1 MNVGIGTRQVGVTP
15 GEAFKRAIALQ
26 AEGNLPAA
34 EKIYR
39 AILKQYPHHFPSL
52 SNLGFVLL
60 DQERMEEATTFLRR
74 ALNQNPNSAVV
85 HTRLARAFQL
95 LDRPKEA
102 EERLRRAI
110 ALNPELAEAHATLGL
125 GLADLGRY
133 DEAVAALAR
142 AIELAPD
149 WARLYYFWGHIKQW
163 SAEDPRLATL
173 EALARN
179 SGNLSAAEQVDLKFA
194 LAKAYADLRDIER
207 SFRCQ
212 IEGGALQRRLIG
224 YDETS
229 ALREL
234 DEVCRALNAGW
245 MKRHEGAGDPSPL
258 PVFIVGMP
266 RSGTSLVEQILAGH
280 PKVRA
285 FGERLTFNESLAEI
299 CGAPTVPP
307 ALAQRAAQWS
317 DSQLRKLGRL
327 YLDAIRA
334 GVPKIA
340 ARTTDKLPANFQ
352 HVGLIHAALPNARI
366 IHTRRDPVDT
376 CLSLFSVLFSGPGQ
390 PYSYNLSDLGRY
402 YRAYEKVM
410 AHWRDILPAGVMLEV
425 RYEDVVDDL
434 EREARRI
441 VAHCGLQWDD
451 ACLEFHKVQR
461 TIRTMSHAQVRRPIY
476 RSSIGRQRPG
486 RKVLLPLL
494 EALGAEQAAVS
505 AVLP

>member
-26 AEGNLPAA
+26 AEGNLLAA

-39 AILKQYPHHFPSL
+39 AILKQHPHHFPSL

-60 DQERMEEATTFLRR
+60 DQERMEEATRFLRR

-95 LDRPKEA
+95 LDRPQEA
-102 EERLRRAI
+102 EDRLRRAI
-110 ALNPELAEAHATLGL
+110 ALDPELAEAHATLGL

-163 SAEDPRLATL
+163 SAEDPRLP
-173 EALARN
+173 ALKALPQKCDRMPI
-179 SGNLSAAEQVDLKFA
+179 SWQVDLKFA
-194 LAKAYADLRDIER
+194 LAKAYADLGDIDH
-207 SFRCQ
+207 SFRYQ

-224 YDETS
+224 YDEAS
-229 ALREL
+229 VLREL
-234 DEVCRALNAGW
+234 HELCRALDSGW
-245 MKRHEGAGDPSPL
+245 MKRHAGVGNPSAL

-280 PKVRA
+280 PKVQA
-285 FGERLTFNESLAEI
+285 FGERLTFNQSLAEI
-299 CGAPTVPP
+299 CGTPTVPP

-317 DSQLRKLGRL
+317 DPQLRRLGSL
-327 YLDAIRA
+327 YLDATQPH
-334 GVPKIA
+334 VPMTA
-340 ARTTDKLPANFQ
+340 ARATDKLPANFQ

-390 PYSYNLSDLGRY
+390 PYSYNLGDLGRY
-402 YRAYEKVM
+402 YRAHEKVM

-434 EREARRI
+434 AREARRI
-441 VAHCGLQWDD
+441 VAHCGLEWDD
-451 ACLEFHKVQR
+451 ACLEFHKVER
-461 TIRTMSHAQVRRPIY
+461 TVRTMSHAQVRQPIY
-476 RSSIGRQRPG
+476 RRSVG
-486 RKVLLPLL
+486 RKRPRRDLLQPLL
-494 EALGAEQAAVS
+494 ETLGAE
-505 AVLP
+505 